1 VISSPS
7 GGDDGGVEDVLV
19 VDLAADVFGPLDD
32 AVDRGAVDRVGLLAQ
47 ELEHLLQAFEVTHRL
62 FQSASRPCFNC
73 ALVALSILSGNDSTI
88 LFAAQ

>member
-47 ELEHLLQAFEVTHRL
+47 ELEHLLQAFEVTHP

-73 ALVALSILSGNDSTI
+73 ALVALSILSGNDSAI